1 MKIIHSALTAAAF
14 VMLAGPALAVGHST
28 AKEREI
34 TRQLNLEQSR
44 QAQANNQN
52 QQVASAST
60 QTQSAQEQSPPA
72 AAPTTPVESA
82 PIASPA
88 GNADQSQS
96 QTQDTQP
103 ASPAQ

>member
-1 MKIIHSALTAAAF
+1 MKIAIFVSTAATLA
-14 VMLAGPALAVGHST
+14 MLAGPALAVGHST

-44 QAQANNQN
+44 QAQSSNQN
-52 QQVASAST
+52 SAQQVASANT
-60 QTQSAQEQSPPA
+60 QEQSAPA

-82 PIASPA
+82 PAASPA

-96 QTQDTQP
+96 QDANPQP